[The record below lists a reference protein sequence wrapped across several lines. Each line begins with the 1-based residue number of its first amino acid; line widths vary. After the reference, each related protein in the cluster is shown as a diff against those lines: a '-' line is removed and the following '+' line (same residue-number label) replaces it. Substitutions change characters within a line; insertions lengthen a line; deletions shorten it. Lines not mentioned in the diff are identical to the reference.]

1 MNKIF
6 KLFFV
11 FALLLVISSCNKDD
25 DTYVEP
31 LRDYGEQYAKDLDSI
46 NKFIDTH
53 YLTVDANYNVT
64 FSEILAGGTQQS
76 IRQQTDYPLDF
87 TMVQNDD
94 QDVNYKLYFIK
105 LRQGSGRYPTAVDS
119 VHVAYKGEN
128 IFTNKVEILPSTEPV
143 KTYRTFLDVNQFD
156 FSSFPVW
163 FQLQDLVPGW
173 AEIIPKFRTGVYDVS
188 DVPNPNPVNF
198 QEYGAGIMF
207 LPSALGYYANSSASG
222 TIPSYAPL
230 IFSFKLME
238 LRYKDH
244 DRDGIL
250 SKDEGNPNDPTMKL
264 IDYDSDGDGTAN
276 MYDVDDD
283 GDYVLTK
290 NELKY
295 TYTDGSLKKT
305 RYYPYNGAATD
316 DPSTSWDETK
326 GIPRAFTGPLMP
338 VTIAPSTIIMLP
350 SPGPGDFTDPTRL
363 RRHLDPNAKPPF
375 YDQY

>member
-11 FALLLVISSCNKDD
+11 FVLFIIMPSCNKDD
-25 DTYVEP
+25 DTKLEP
-31 LRDYGEQYAKDLDSI
+31 LRDYGEQYVKDLDSI
-46 NKFIDTH
+46 DKYIDTH
-53 YLTVDANYNVT
+53 YMEVDADYNVT
-64 FSEILAGGTQQS
+64 FTKIPTGGAQQS

-94 QDVNYKLYFIK
+94 QDVNYKVYYIK
-105 LRQGSGRYPTAVDS
+105 LREGTERRPTAVDS
-119 VHVAYKGEN
+119 VHVAYRG
-128 IFTNKVEILPSTEPV
+128 TLVS
-143 KTYRTFLDVNQFD
+143 DVQFD
-156 FSSFPVW
+156 YAASPLW
-163 FQLQDLVPGW
+163 FQLQDVVPGW
-173 AEIIPKFRTGVYDVS
+173 AEIIPKFKTGTYETTEG
-188 DVPNPNPVNF
+188 PNPVNY
-198 QEYGAGIMF
+198 QNYGAGIMF
-207 LPSALGYYANSSASG
+207 LPSALGYYANSSPSG
-222 TIPSYAPL
+222 TIAGYSPL

-264 IDYDSDGDGTAN
+264 IDYDSDGDGLAN

-283 GDYVLTK
+283 GDHVLTK

-295 TYTDGSLKKT
+295 TYTVDNIVYT
-305 RYYPYNGAATD
+305 RYYPYDGAATD
-316 DPSTSWDETK
+316 NTATPWDETK

-338 VTIAPSTIIMLP
+338 VIIPPSTTPIMLR
-350 SPGPGDFTDPTRL
+350 SPGPGDFTDPSRL

-375 YDQY
+375 YDQYQ